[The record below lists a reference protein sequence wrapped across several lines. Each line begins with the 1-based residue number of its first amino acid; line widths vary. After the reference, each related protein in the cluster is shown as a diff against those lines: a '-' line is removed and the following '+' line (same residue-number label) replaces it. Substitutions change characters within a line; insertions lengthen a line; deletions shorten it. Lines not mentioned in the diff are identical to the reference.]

1 MKVTHLFFVAVLCA
15 SACDKPPPPT
25 PSSSAKTADDKVP
38 VPSVTQASATASA
51 QPSNAASVASAAP
64 STSGSAPAK
73 EYTCGAKG
81 QPKCPLQGWMA
92 ANMQPAMA
100 AADAKK
106 LAAALRA
113 SAKLGPQ
120 SYGDWAKLAN
130 EGADAVEK
138 ANDVKAG
145 KPSCKS
151 CHEQYQKPYKAE
163 FRDRPI

>member
-1 MKVTHLFFVAVLCA
+1 MRLSKLLFFAVLCA
-15 SACDKPPPPT
+15 SACDKSPP
-25 PSSSAKTADDKVP
+25 PSSSGSASEKPADDKVP
-38 VPSVTQASATASA
+38 VPNVTQASASVSA
-51 QPSNAASVASAAP
+51 KPTESAVASAP
-64 STSGSAPAK
+64 SASGSAAK
-73 EYTCGAKG
+73 EYNCGAKG
-81 QPKCPLQGWMA
+81 QTKCPLQGWMA

-113 SAKLGPQ
+113 SAKIGPQ

-138 ANDVKAG
+138 ANDVKAA